1 MRQGLLCQDRWG
13 AVAGGLAGVLWEK
26 GSPSALGAS
35 PLHRDADEGEGAGV
49 GEGCPAPPHWRGPR
63 DKSHIPTWGREEGRV
78 PGLVTPTDSSPEAR
92 GPEILESPPP
102 LLCKFLYK
110 ELEGV

>member
-1 MRQGLLCQDRWG
+1 MFCGRRALPQRWALPHFTETQMKGKELGWGRG
-13 AVAGGLAGVLWEK
+13 A
-26 GSPSALGAS
+26 P
-35 PLHRDADEGEGAGV
+35 P
-49 GEGCPAPPHWRGPR
+49 PPHWRGPR